1 MTSKG
6 KLLKLNLYLYII
18 IYRNMKS
25 IKDLGKL
32 IEKWRQ
38 FYYFNFSYEKHL
50 EMLIALH
57 IRLLLMSYNSGGMS
71 LGDSEINY
79 DFFWSFMTSWFLIE
93 LFSFACHLQMSKYMY
108 QKPRHSFIKK
118 LYFGFFQTFK
128 GYMYIWE
135 YMCVFVCIFYFT
147 VSVFVMFSPQDFNII
162 PGGFGYL
169 PGEKIAA
176 RSHPEKSFKI
186 WNFSR
191 WVKQSQPCYWDRVF
205 MLPVFWQLLLRNG
218 KIPSKCLFWYK
229 RTQRAGKLFHKHFN
243 QLWYY
248 IFSNL

>member
-6 KLLKLNLYLYII
+6 DLLKLNLYLYII

-79 DFFWSFMTSWFLIE
+79 DFFWSFMTS
-93 LFSFACHLQMSKYMY
+93 
-108 QKPRHSFIKK
+108 
-118 LYFGFFQTFK
+118 
-128 GYMYIWE
+128 
-135 YMCVFVCIFYFT
+135 
-147 VSVFVMFSPQDFNII
+147 
-162 PGGFGYL
+162 
-169 PGEKIAA
+169 
-176 RSHPEKSFKI
+176 
-186 WNFSR
+186 
-191 WVKQSQPCYWDRVF
+191 
-205 MLPVFWQLLLRNG
+205 
-218 KIPSKCLFWYK
+218 
-229 RTQRAGKLFHKHFN
+229 
-243 QLWYY
+243 
-248 IFSNL
+248 